1 MSKDPEDGG
10 SVKEE
15 HGETSPKRADNQ
27 DNWWRESEG
36 RGERKTL
43 NPNVPGDL
51 DVEWHKAKRKKEGDT
66 VGKEGDSVI
75 GATQERLGPWGQV
88 LVQIMTS
95 EFRDGP
101 RLRSL
106 DCLDLRP

>member
-51 DVEWHKAKRKKEGDT
+51 DVE
-66 VGKEGDSVI
+66 
-75 GATQERLGPWGQV
+75 
-88 LVQIMTS
+88 
-95 EFRDGP
+95 
-101 RLRSL
+101 
-106 DCLDLRP
+106 